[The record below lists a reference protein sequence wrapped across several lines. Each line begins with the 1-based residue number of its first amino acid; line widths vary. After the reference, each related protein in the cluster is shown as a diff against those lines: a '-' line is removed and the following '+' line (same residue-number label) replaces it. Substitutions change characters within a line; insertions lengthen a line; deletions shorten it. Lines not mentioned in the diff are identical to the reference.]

1 LPWHT
6 EAAPTTIQIKD
17 AGDAT
22 ESLDGT
28 VRRPVIGPLARAVTF
43 LQLECTDIEFT
54 HEADVSIPID
64 RKRRGI
70 AYVLRGSG
78 MIEKKSVE
86 MGHGALFENVSKV
99 ALYGSPGLR
108 VFLATVPVV
117 EGREDTDPDATRG
130 DRGV

>member
-1 LPWHT
+1 LSIVLRLPWHT
-6 EAAPTTIQIKD
+6 EPPPTSIQIKD

-22 ESLDGT
+22 DSLDGT
-28 VRRPVIGPLARAVTF
+28 VRRPVMGPLARAETF
-43 LQLECTDIEFT
+43 LQLECTDIDFMR
-54 HEADVSIPID
+54 EADVSIPIE
-64 RKRRGI
+64 RGRRGI

-78 MIEKKSVE
+78 TIEKKPVE

-117 EGREDTDPDATRG
+117 GNREED
-130 DRGV
+130 